1 MIIIITFILL
11 YIYNKYILYLIYI
24 YFGYVLYL
32 FLLFGT
38 VKYSQFFVLLS
49 FIIGSFTSSFS
60 GSFSVITSGVF
71 TSYFITNL
79 VKKPSSQILSISILY
94 SPNFSISSST
104 Q

>member
-49 FIIGSFTSSFS
+49 SIIGSFTS
-60 GSFSVITSGVF
+60 SFSVITSGVF